1 MKIERIFNNT
11 SNHSLDIVSNI
22 LIDILIKD
30 HIAKSTTSTTEELSN
45 EEVAA

>member
-1 MKIERIFNNT
+1 MKIERIFNNS
-11 SNHSLDIVSNI
+11 SNQSLDNVSNI

-30 HIAKSTTSTTEELSN
+30 HIAKSTNEEACK